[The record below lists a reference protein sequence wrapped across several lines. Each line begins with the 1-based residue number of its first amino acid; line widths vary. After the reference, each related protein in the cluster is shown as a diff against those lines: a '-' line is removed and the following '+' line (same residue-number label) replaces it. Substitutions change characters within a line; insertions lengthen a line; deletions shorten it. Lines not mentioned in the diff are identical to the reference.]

1 MHFTYIALD
10 RVGKRSFGEI
20 EAESTKAAAD
30 ILRGQSLLP
39 LKIEGGKSM
48 REASKGIDIKNIF
61 GRVALLEKIN
71 FIKNL
76 GVMLKAGFPASRALK
91 SLVEQTNNST
101 FKSAL
106 ADIASQV
113 EGGQTLAASMARYPS
128 IFSDLF
134 VNIVKVGEIS
144 GNLEESLKGLAVQ
157 LEKDNTLIRK
167 TRGAMIYPT
176 VVLSVMVLV
185 VIVMFTFVLPK
196 LTDLFNEFDVQL
208 PFLTRVILGMVNFMK
223 VYGIIVLLAFIA
235 GMAGVMVMVKNPKI
249 KVYLDALVLKMPVL
263 GNIVKNTNL
272 ARFSRTL
279 ASLLH
284 SGMPILESLNITGQ
298 SLTNNSYKKAVSKA
312 ENMVRSGSSISVA
325 LRGFPDLFPLLT
337 VNMITVGEESGS
349 TENILLDLALFYE
362 TEVDQSV
369 SNLSSVL
376 EPALMVIVGAGV
388 GVLAVALIMPIY
400 SITQSI

>member
-10 RVGKRSFGEI
+10 KGGKRSFGEI

-30 ILRGQSLLP
+30 ILRGQALLP

-48 REASKGIDIKNIF
+48 REASRGIDIKNIF
-61 GRVALLEKIN
+61 GRVPLLEKIN

-113 EGGQTLAASMARYPS
+113 EGGQTLSASMARYPS

-134 VNIVKVGEIS
+134 VNIVKVGEMS

-167 TRGAMIYPT
+167 TRGAMIYPI

-208 PFLTRVILGMVNFMK
+208 PFLTRVILGIVNFMK
-223 VYGIIVLLAFIA
+223 VYGVIVLLAFMA
-235 GMAGVMVMVKNPKI
+235 GMAGVFVMLKNPKV
-249 KVYLDALVLKMPVL
+249 KVYLDALVLKVPVL

-298 SLTNNSYKKAVSKA
+298 SLTNHSYKKAVAKA
-312 ENMVRSGSSISVA
+312 EDMVRSGSSISVA
-325 LRGFPDLFPLLT
+325 LRGFPELFPLLM
-337 VNMITVGEESGS
+337 VNMITVGEESGT

-369 SNLSSVL
+369 TNLSSVL